1 MAVRKNIG
9 DFYKLA
15 VHYIMMGNNLENHK
29 AYMHVLVI
37 QWIVRSG
44 QDMYCQIETNIR
56 ITNIKITNIRIT
68 NIFPY
73 CPLIHYSQK
82 RWHGII

>member
-1 MAVRKNIG
+1 
-9 DFYKLA
+9 
-15 VHYIMMGNNLENHK
+15 MGNNLENHK
-29 AYMHVLVI
+29 AYIHVLVI

-44 QDMYCQIETNIR
+44 QEYALPNIR
-56 ITNIKITNIRIT
+56 ITNIKITNIIIT

-82 RWHGII
+82 RWHGIMHFGSWFKHCQS